1 MPLLAS
7 ALQRAK
13 KRKAEAAAAKE
24 AAAAAAAAVTAA
36 SGDAASCSPSS
47 ASSPSTAS
55 DAATAVAASGSSSRE
70 SAAAASKAGAKS
82 AAVAVVASSSSSAY
96 APPALPP
103 LPPPPL
109 SLRGSTL
116 SSFDLGAVLGESPPP
131 CALPFFF
138 PQSFLAPP
146 PLLFHLISFPC
157 TKGSENKKKNKKQK
171 KGTGSFGKVQL
182 ARHRATGQV
191 CALKSLSKSHL
202 LRSGQVAHLLSEK
215 EVLGSLRGEPA
226 FVRLLA
232 TFQVSFGRLVGWWLH
247 KKE

>member
-70 SAAAASKAGAKS
+70 SAAAAAKAGAKS

-131 CALPFFF
+131 LRSSLFF

-146 PLLFHLISFPC
+146 PPLSFDLLSML
-157 TKGSENKKKNKKQK
+157 KREREQEEKQK
-171 KGTGSFGKVQL
+171 TKKRHGLVRQSAARPAPRDGASLRSEVALEVPPAAVGTG
-182 ARHRATGQV
+182 
-191 CALKSLSKSHL
+191 
-202 LRSGQVAHLLSEK
+202 
-215 EVLGSLRGEPA
+215 GSLALREGGAGQPERGA
-226 FVRLLA
+226 GVREA
-232 TFQVSFGRLVGWWLH
+232 AGDVPGEFW
-247 KKE
+247 

>member
-1 MPLLAS
+1 M
-7 ALQRAK
+7 RA
-13 KRKAEAAAAKE
+13 
-24 AAAAAAAAVTAA
+24 
-36 SGDAASCSPSS
+36 
-47 ASSPSTAS
+47 
-55 DAATAVAASGSSSRE
+55 
-70 SAAAASKAGAKS
+70 
-82 AAVAVVASSSSSAY
+82 
-96 APPALPP
+96 
-103 LPPPPL
+103 
-109 SLRGSTL
+109 
-116 SSFDLGAVLGESPPP
+116 PPP

-138 PQSFLAPP
+138 PSPFSPP

-157 TKGSENKKKNKKQK
+157 SKGSENKKKNKKQK

-215 EVLGSLRGEPA
+215 EVLGSLSGEPA